1 MSTAGCPDVVEL
13 YLRLP
18 PGDIAYV
25 KFIFE
30 SYEGIAVVRTM
41 DRAAAVIVLLI
52 AADLEGE
59 ARAILES
66 LRTEV
71 PWVEVRGYVG
81 TGGGGGSRVV
91 SGACVGRPRPKK

>member
-1 MSTAGCPDVVEL
+1 MSDRGCPDVVEL

-18 PGDIAYV
+18 PDDIAYV

-30 SYEGIAVVRTM
+30 SYEGIAVVRTI

-59 ARAILES
+59 ARAILQS
-66 LRTEV
+66 LRAEV
-71 PWVEVRGYVG
+71 PWQEVP
-81 TGGGGGSRVV
+81 GS
-91 SGACVGRPRPKK
+91 CV